1 MGEGIKREIPLYRK
15 MLYGVGDVYGGG
27 AFLIIGALFM
37 FFLIDVAGFTPFEA
51 GVIIAVGKVW
61 DALTDPAMGYISD
74 HTKSRFGRRRIYF
87 LVGFV
92 PVILSFALLWTSIA
106 FENDVLKFTYYL
118 FTYMLFSTVF
128 TMVMVPYNSMPAEM
142 TTDYQDRSSLI
153 GIRMAFSQ
161 FAALLGALLPMTIVR
176 LFTDQ
181 KVGFAVM
188 GLSFGLLYGMAV
200 LVVFFGTTERPVKN
214 LEHRPVGLFKTLA
227 DLMKIMWSTFKNKS
241 LRIHITM
248 YLSAYVAMDLFNAL
262 MIYYLRD
269 YLHKETFYQ
278 ILLGVVLLF
287 QLMSLYFVARSCSKV
302 GNAKT
307 YRRHTTIWLTGIVLF
322 GFIGP
327 SSGTWL
333 IVILGAITGI
343 GLAGG
348 VMVPYNMLA
357 FVIDADEMITGKR
370 REGTYSGM
378 MTFVRKLAQAL
389 ALFSVG
395 VYLDLIG
402 YNAAG
407 IISDTTVLGIRLFFA
422 IAPTILI
429 AGGIIS
435 SYRFKITPKN
445 HKIMMAEIERLKSG
459 GQKLDVSET
468 TLNVVQS
475 ITGITYD
482 HLWSQDQAEG

>member
-1 MGEGIKREIPLYRK
+1 MNQGERIGIPLYRK
-15 MLYGVGDVYGGG
+15 VFYGIGDVYGGG

-51 GVIIAVGKVW
+51 GVIIAVGKIW
-61 DALTDPAMGYISD
+61 DAVTDPAMGYISD
-74 HTKSRFGRRRIYF
+74 RTRSRFGRRRLYF
-87 LVGFV
+87 ISGFV
-92 PVILSFALLWTSIA
+92 PVILSFSLLWTSIA
-106 FENDVLKFTYYL
+106 FENSVLKFFYYL

-142 TTDYQDRSSLI
+142 TDDYKERSSLI

-161 FAALLGALLPMTIVR
+161 FAALLGALLPMTIVNM
-176 LFTDQ
+176 FSDQ

-188 GLSFGLLYGMAV
+188 GLSFGLLYGLSV
-200 LVVFFGTTERPVKN
+200 LVVFFGTTEHPVEIIDERP
-214 LEHRPVGLFKTLA
+214 EGMIKTLI

-269 YLHKETFYQ
+269 YLHKESIYQ

-287 QLMSLYFVARSCSKV
+287 QLMSLYFVAKSCSKV
-302 GNAKT
+302 GNAVT
-307 YRRHTTIWLTGIVLF
+307 YRRHTTIWLTGILIF

-327 SSGTWL
+327 SSATW
-333 IVILGAITGI
+333 IIFVVGAITGI

-378 MTFVRKLAQAL
+378 MTFVRKLAQAF

-395 VYLDLIG
+395 VYLNLIG
-402 YNAAG
+402 YDAAAV
-407 IISDTTVLGIRLFFA
+407 ISDSTVLGIRLFFA
-422 IAPTILI
+422 IAPTVLIL
-429 AGGIIS
+429 AGIVS

-445 HKIMMAEIERLKSG
+445 HKVMMNEIQRLKDG
-459 GQKLDVSET
+459 GDKLQVEEAT
-468 TLNVVQS
+468 VGIVES
-475 ITGITYD
+475 ITGIKYEI
-482 HLWSQDQAEG
+482 LWSR